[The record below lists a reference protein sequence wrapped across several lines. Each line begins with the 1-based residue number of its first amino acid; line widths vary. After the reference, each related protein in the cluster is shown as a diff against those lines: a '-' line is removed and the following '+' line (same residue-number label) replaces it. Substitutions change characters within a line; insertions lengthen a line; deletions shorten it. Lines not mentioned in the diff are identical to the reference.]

1 MTPVCA
7 AKNLIAEEKHWL
19 LVKLANLN
27 STLAIGEKG
36 GFCYIN
42 CTMYTNIFNP
52 SPEADSIF

>member
-36 GFCYIN
+36 DFCYIKL
-42 CTMYTNIFNP
+42 YYVHKHIQ
-52 SPEADSIF
+52 SKS